1 MKRWM
6 GMVKLV
12 CLCLLLAACTPDPVL
27 PPVQPPIEEPTEP
40 PPPEEPEVP
49 EPEEPV
55 PPEEP
60 SVPEEPEPEP
70 EPPSP
75 EEPPPPEPEE
85 PPSGGTIIGR
95 LTHLTDLH
103 GGGTPPQLMA
113 QASYRRP
120 ATASLESQARGS
132 GQVRVIVQIGSG
144 RLPSL
149 QTMYLDRQRLINQ
162 AQSRVL
168 SSLNRVSGTGITLL
182 DSFPYLALSVSAAE
196 LRTLARHPDVTAI
209 FEDRLL
215 AVSWQENHNLIGS
228 PAAWNSGFDGSG
240 TTVAVIDTGVAREHP
255 MLMGKVVAEAC
266 FSDHEPELL
275 VTSTCPN
282 MAAIQLG
289 EGAAAPC
296 DSRIAQC
303 GHGTHVAGI
312 AAGRSDTVRGV
323 AHGANIIAIQV
334 FHVINNP
341 ARCSLLNTEAPC
353 IGSYSS
359 SILQALDHVYQLR
372 DSWPIAAVNLSLST
386 PTTSFYQP
394 CSNEPIELAI
404 AQLRSVG
411 VATIISSGNDG
422 FAQGLAF
429 PACAPSA
436 ISVGAVSDGSGAPP
450 DIVAAFSNS
459 SSYLSL
465 LAPGESV
472 LSAASPSGVT
482 SMSGT
487 SVAAPH
493 VAGAWALLR
502 QKYPLASVD
511 ELYHLLVATG
521 QGVLDSKNGLYL
533 PRIQLDRALASSP
546 PVSLIARLYHA
557 DSGQLLHQV
566 TAADDHTFQFNN
578 VPDGRYLVT
587 AVLDNNRS
595 LGQDPG
601 ERVAVYGSL
610 NSPAPVIIDSLS
622 QVETLELTLQRPI
635 LTPDNISPSSAAQL
649 LVGHLLEGVAE
660 TNLEDFDTW
669 HYYRFSVPAQGEY
682 LLETLGNGCKFV
694 TDYADTRLELLSAE
708 GALLAVSQPANPW
721 DDSWCARIHYTF
733 EAGQYYVRVA
743 GTRETHGRPYILT
756 LRQQFPVD
764 GMGMY

>member
-27 PPVQPPIEEPTEP
+27 PPVQPPIEEPAEP
-40 PPPEEPEVP
+40 HPPEEPEIP
-49 EPEEPV
+49 EPEEPA

-60 SVPEEPEPEP
+60 TVPEEPEPEP
-70 EPPSP
+70 EPTLP
-75 EEPPPPEPEE
+75 EEPSPPEPVE

-95 LTHLTDLH
+95 LSQLTEFH
-103 GGGTPPQLMA
+103 NRSVSPQLMA
-113 QASYRRP
+113 RVPVIAE
-120 ATASLESQARGS
+120 LESQARSS
-132 GQVRVIVQIGSG
+132 GQVRVIVQIGSE

-149 QTMYLDRQRLINQ
+149 QTMRLQDRQRLINQ

-168 SSLNRVSGTGITLL
+168 SSLNRVSGAGITTP
-182 DSFPYLALSVSAAE
+182 DSLPFLALAVSAAE
-196 LRTLARHPDVTAI
+196 LRALARHPDVTAI

-228 PAAWNSGFDGSG
+228 PAVWDSGFDGSG
-240 TTVAVIDTGVAREHP
+240 TTVAVVDTGVARQHP
-255 MLMGKVVAEAC
+255 MLSGKVVAEAC

-275 VTSTCPN
+275 VTSACPN
-282 MAAIQLG
+282 TQVIQLG

-334 FHVINNP
+334 FHVIHNP

-353 IGSYSS
+353 IGSHSS
-359 SILQALDHVYQLR
+359 SILQALDHIYQLR
-372 DSWPIAAVNLSLST
+372 DTWSIAAVNLSLST
-386 PTTSFYQP
+386 PNTSFYRP

-411 VATIISSGNDG
+411 IATIISSGNDG
-422 FAQGLAF
+422 FAQGLSF

-436 ISVGAVSDGSGAPP
+436 ISVGAVSDGSSAPP

-465 LAPGESV
+465 LAPGEAV
-472 LSAASPSGVT
+472 LSAIPPDGVT

-487 SVAAPH
+487 SMAAPH

-502 QKYPLASVD
+502 QKYPLATVD
-511 ELYHLLVATG
+511 DLYHLLIATG
-521 QGVLDSKNGLYL
+521 QGVFDSKNGLYL
-533 PRIQLDRALASSP
+533 PRVQLDRALASSP

-557 DSGQLLHQV
+557 DSGQLLYQV
-566 TAADDHTFQFNN
+566 AAADDYTFQFDN
-578 VPDGRYLVT
+578 VPEGRYLITV
-587 AVLDNNRS
+587 VLDTNRS

-601 ERVAVYGSL
+601 ERMGIYGSPI
-610 NSPAPVIIDSLS
+610 SPEVIVIDRPS

-635 LTPDNISPSSAAQL
+635 VPPDNTSLSTAAQL
-649 LVGHLLEGVAE
+649 LIGHLLEGIAE
-660 TNLEDFDTW
+660 TGVDDFDTW
-669 HYYRFSVPAQGEY
+669 YYYRFAIPEQGEY
-682 LLETLGNGCKFV
+682 LIETLGNGCKFV

-721 DDSWCARIHYTF
+721 DESWCARIPYIF
-733 EAGQYYVRVA
+733 EAGWYSVRVA
-743 GTRETHGRPYILT
+743 GTRETHGRPFIIA

-764 GMGMY
+764 GMGIY

>member
-6 GMVKLV
+6 EMVKLV

-27 PPVQPPIEEPTEP
+27 PPVHPPIEEPTEP
-40 PPPEEPEVP
+40 HPPEEPEVP
-49 EPEEPV
+49 EPEEPA

-60 SVPEEPEPEP
+60 TEPEEPEPEP
-70 EPPSP
+70 EPPLP
-75 EEPPPPEPEE
+75 EEPPPPEPVE

-95 LTHLTDLH
+95 LTQLTDLRSR
-103 GGGTPPQLMA
+103 GASPQLA
-113 QASYRRP
+113 RASYHRP
-120 ATASLESQARGS
+120 DIASLESQARRS
-132 GQVRVIVQIGSG
+132 GQVRVIVQLGSD
-144 RLPSL
+144 RFQSL
-149 QTMYLDRQRLINQ
+149 QTMRQQDRQRLINQ

-168 SSLNRVSGTGITLL
+168 SSLNRVSGTGITLV
-182 DSFPYLALSVSAAE
+182 DSLPFVALSVSAAE
-196 LRTLARHPDVTAI
+196 LRALARHPDVTAI

-240 TTVAVIDTGVAREHP
+240 TTVAVIDTGVARQHP
-255 MLMGKVVAEAC
+255 MLLDKVVAEAC
-266 FSDHEPELL
+266 FSDHEPELQ
-275 VTSTCPN
+275 VTSACPN
-282 MAAIQLG
+282 LAAVQLG
-289 EGAAAPC
+289 EGAAVPC
-296 DSRIAQC
+296 DSRISQC

-312 AAGRSDTVRGV
+312 ATGRSDTVRGV

-334 FHVINNP
+334 FHVISNP
-341 ARCSLLNTEAPC
+341 ARCSLLNVDAPC

-372 DSWPIAAVNLSLST
+372 DTWPIAAVNLSLST
-386 PTTSFYQP
+386 PNTSFYRP

-411 VATIISSGNDG
+411 IATIISSGNDG

-436 ISVGAVSDGSGAPP
+436 ISVGAVSDGNGAPP

-472 LSAASPSGVT
+472 LSASPPDGVT

-487 SVAAPH
+487 SVATPH

-502 QKYPLASVD
+502 QKYPFATVD
-511 ELYHLLVATG
+511 DLYHLLIATG
-521 QGVLDSKNGLYL
+521 QGVVDSKNGLYL

-546 PVSLIARLYHA
+546 PVPLIARLYHA

-566 TAADDHTFQFNN
+566 AAADDYTFQFEN
-578 VPDGRYLVT
+578 VPVGRYYVT
-587 AVLDNNRS
+587 AVLDTNRS

-601 ERVAVYGSL
+601 ERVAVYGAL
-610 NSPAPVIIDSLS
+610 ITPEPIVIDSPS

-635 LTPDNISPSSAAQL
+635 VPPGNTSPSTAAQL

-660 TNLEDFDTW
+660 TNLEDFDIW
-669 HYYRFSVPAQGEY
+669 HYYRLRIPAQGEY
-682 LLETLGNGCKFV
+682 LIETLGNGCKFV
-694 TDYADTRLELLSAE
+694 TDYADTRLELLSAAGE
-708 GALLAVSQPANPW
+708 VLAISQPADPW
-721 DDSWCARIHYTF
+721 DDSWCARIPYTF
-733 EAGQYYVRVA
+733 EAGHYYVRVA
-743 GTRETHGRPYILT
+743 GTRETHGRPYILM

-764 GMGMY
+764 DMGLY